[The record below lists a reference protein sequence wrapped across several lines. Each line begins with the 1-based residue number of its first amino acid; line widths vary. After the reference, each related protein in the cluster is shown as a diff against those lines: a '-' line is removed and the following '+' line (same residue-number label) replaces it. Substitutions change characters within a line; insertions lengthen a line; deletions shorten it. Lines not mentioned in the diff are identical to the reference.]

1 MPGSFHLYLVR
12 HAIAEERGA
21 AWPDDSQ
28 RPLTADG
35 IRKWR
40 RQAAGLAAVDA
51 RPDVVLTSAFVRAR
65 QTADLLA
72 AAWAKKPKVIEIEAL
87 QPGHK
92 PREVLRALEP
102 YAAHASMALVGHE
115 PGLGELAA
123 LLVGFRTTPEFK
135 KGGVARVDVALLP
148 PPAGSGAIAWWLT
161 PRLLRALAQR

>member
-12 HAIAEERGA
+12 HAVAEERGA

-40 RQAAGLAAVDA
+40 KQAAGLAAIDA

-65 QTADLLA
+65 HTADLLA
-72 AAWAKKPKVIEIEAL
+72 AAWSKKPEVIEIAAL

-92 PREVLRALEP
+92 VRDVARALEP
-102 YAAHASMALVGHE
+102 YAAHASVALVGHE

-123 LLVGFRTTPEFK
+123 LLVGFKTAPEFK

-148 PPAGSGAIAWWLT
+148 PPPGSGTLAWWLT
-161 PRLLRALAQR
+161 PRLLRSLASR